1 MAIKDLAK
9 GMIMMPQNDMDI
21 VILKN
26 DGLPTYHFAHVVD
39 DHLMGTTHVSRGDE
53 WISSTPLHI
62 QLFAAMGWKTPK
74 YAHLATL
81 QKLDNGNKRKL
92 SKRHDAEAS
101 ITYFWEKGYPEMT
114 VVEYL
119 TNILNANFED
129 WRKANP
135 TEPAENFQMNFN
147 KISNTGG
154 ALFDFVK
161 MHSISKDVIA
171 RMTAEEVFDAVLKW
185 ANDYNKPLAEK
196 LSANR
201 DYVTEILNIERGIGA
216 KSRKDLVK
224 WEDVENEL
232 TFFFDDTF
240 VAHPELLDKFDVA
253 DVKKVAA
260 EFAALYDENDDKDT
274 WFGKIKQ
281 VAAENGFATD
291 MKAYKA
297 NPADYKGSVADVA
310 KILRVLVTGRE
321 QTPDLYAIM
330 KILGKDKTLI
340 RLG

>member
-1 MAIKDLAK
+1 M
-9 GMIMMPQNDMDI
+9 
-21 VILKN
+21 
-26 DGLPTYHFAHVVD
+26 
-39 DHLMGTTHVSRGDE
+39 
-53 WISSTPLHI
+53 
-62 QLFAAMGWKTPK
+62 
-74 YAHLATL
+74 
-81 QKLDNGNKRKL
+81 
-92 SKRHDAEAS
+92 
-101 ITYFWEKGYPEMT
+101 
-114 VVEYL
+114 
-119 TNILNANFED
+119 NANFED

-171 RMTAEEVFDAVLKW
+171 RMTAEEVYDAVLKW
-185 ANDYNKPLAEK
+185 ANDYNKTLAEK

-201 DYVTEILNIERGIGA
+201 DYVTAILNIERGIGA

-240 VAHPELLDKFDVA
+240 VAHPELLDKFDDA

-260 EFAALYDENDDKDT
+260 EFAAIYDENDDKDT

-281 VAAENGFATD
+281 VAGENGFATD

-297 NPADYKGSVADVA
+297 NPSDYKGSVADVA

-330 KILGKDKTLI
+330 KILGKDKTLQ